1 MSEENVSL
9 VRQWVSTW
17 ADRELISL
25 AAEHPEQLA
34 MIFELIHP
42 EFEGR
47 WASELPD
54 VETYRGLEGA
64 QRMLTEWL
72 EPWREYRQ
80 RPMEFVDA
88 GAVTMVP
95 YICHGLGKDSAA
107 EVEMEVTHLYE
118 VRDGKIARL
127 QEYMTK
133 AEALEAAGL
142 PE

>member
-1 MSEENVSL
+1 MSEENVET
-9 VRQWVSTW
+9 VRQWVATW
-17 ADRELISL
+17 ADKELVSL
-25 AAEHPEQLA
+25 AAEHPEEVA
-34 MIFELIHP
+34 SIFELVHP

-54 VETYRGLEGA
+54 VETYRGHEGA
-64 QRMLTEWL
+64 QQMLTEWL

-80 RPMEFVDA
+80 RALEFIDA
-88 GAVTMVP
+88 GPITVVL
-95 YICHGLGKDSAA
+95 YICRGVGKDSGA
-107 EVEMEVTHLYE
+107 ESEMEVTHLYE

-142 PE
+142 SE